1 MKKNL
6 FLFSL
11 LFSMLLIL
19 TGCGNKKVITTDKF
33 IDITEKN
40 GFVTKDILDQ
50 FSNTDVLDAT
60 IANYNS
66 DFQLEFYV
74 LDSTEGAK
82 EMFLNNKNI
91 FETYKGSVSKYSS
104 TDIGNSSTYMLESS
118 GYYMY
123 LSRVDNTLLY
133 VKVDDIYKERVKS
146 IIKELGY

>member
-40 GFVTKDILDQ
+40 GFVTKDVLDQ

>member
-40 GFVTKDILDQ
+40 GFVTKDVLDQ

-104 TDIGNSSTYMLESS
+104 TDIGNSSTYVLESS